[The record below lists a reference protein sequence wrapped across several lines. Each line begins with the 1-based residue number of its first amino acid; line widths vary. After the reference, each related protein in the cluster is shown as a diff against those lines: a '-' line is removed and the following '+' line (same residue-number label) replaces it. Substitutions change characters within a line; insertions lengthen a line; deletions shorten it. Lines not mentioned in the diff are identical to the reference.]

1 MSIRVSSLSVYNF
14 RSFAAYDLSL
24 GEAVNVL
31 VGRNAAGKTN
41 LVECLQLLTSGQSF
55 RRPSPRD
62 LVRQGAEAC
71 RAQCTLEARGA
82 CLRWGWRW
90 RGRAARFRATERR

>member
-41 LVECLQLLTSGQSF
+41 LVECLQLLTSGQS
-55 RRPSPRD
+55 
-62 LVRQGAEAC
+62 
-71 RAQCTLEARGA
+71 
-82 CLRWGWRW
+82 
-90 RGRAARFRATERR
+90 